1 MRQISLLAFAFS
13 ASVISF
19 LSQTSGSA
27 RAGVICATGFE
38 PPSFAVGPINGQSG
52 WFVFSASG
60 QVNDPVIETT
70 LVKSGLQ
77 AVSVDGSV
85 TDQTGP
91 VYSPNLVDPILT
103 LSADIY
109 VGSSSSESSWQ
120 FGTTGAGGIGFAGGI
135 DIDGTDVVA
144 ISGDYPIIGRSRV
157 TRGTMSV

>member
-13 ASVISF
+13 ASVICS
-19 LSQTSGSA
+19 LSLTLGSA
-27 RAGVICATGFE
+27 RAGVIYATGFE
-38 PPSFAVGPINGQSG
+38 PPSFTVGPINGQSG

-85 TDQTGP
+85 TGQTGP

-109 VGSSSSESSWQ
+109 LGSSSSDRNGSSQ
-120 FGTTGAGGIGFAGGI
+120 RPGRAGLVLPAASISRARRSSPYLATT
-135 DIDGTDVVA
+135 
-144 ISGDYPIIGRSRV
+144 RS
-157 TRGTMSV
+157 